1 MSLGAGVPRGGCHG
15 APGPHRGGAGRG
27 GAVAAWRALWVA
39 VLLSVAAPAAARLQ
53 VLEFQLDN
61 DQFAFTPAR
70 DERWY
75 TSGEFLRLAFDARP
89 DAPDARLAAAWC
101 THVLACD
108 PGATIHRVWS
118 LGHAI
123 YTPQFPGTQAPQ
135 PDDRPYAASLHGGL
149 ATVVHG
155 ASVRQT
161 LELKLGVVGPAAL
174 GEEVQNLLH
183 RTIGQSQVQGW
194 GWQVRAQPLAELGW
208 SRLSR
213 HRLGPGVDWVGR
225 AAVQLGTPVTQA
237 GAGAI
242 VRMGR
247 LADGPGW
254 PGETVLTRGG
264 APGAWQLYAGLQA
277 RAVARNRLVDGA
289 AYGYDSQVRREPWG
303 GDLLAGGSVA
313 LAADWRLEYTFALR
327 AVEFSAPNRSSALQA
342 QRIGTFVLHWM
353 PSR

>member
-1 MSLGAGVPRGGCHG
+1 LSLR
-15 APGPHRGGAGRG
+15 
-27 GAVAAWRALWVA
+27 AVARRFLCAAA
-39 VLLSVAAPAAARLQ
+39 LLSGAASAAAAGGVR

-75 TSGEFLRLAFDARP
+75 TSGEFLRIAFETPR

-101 THVLACD
+101 SHVLGCD
-108 PGATIHRVWS
+108 TGSTIHRVWS

-123 YTPQFPGTQAPQ
+123 YTPQFPGTQSPQ
-135 PDDRPYAASLHGGL
+135 PDDRPYAAALYGGV

-155 ASVRQT
+155 EFVRQT

-183 RTIGQSQVQGW
+183 RIIGQAQVQGW
-194 GWQVRAQPLAELGW
+194 QWQVRAQPLVALGW

-213 HRLGPGVDWVGR
+213 HRLGSGFDWVGR
-225 AAVQLGTPVTQA
+225 TALELGTPVTQA

-247 LADGPGW
+247 LADGPAW
-254 PGETVLTRGG
+254 PGEIGLASGG
-264 APGAWQLYAGLQA
+264 VPGAWQLYAGLQIN
-277 RAVARNRLVDGA
+277 AVARNRLVDGMT
-289 AYGYDSQVRREPWG
+289 YGYASQVVTEPWG
-303 GDLLAGGSVA
+303 GELLAGGMLA
-313 LAADWRLEYTFALR
+313 LTAEWQLAYTFALR
-327 AVEFSAPNRSSALQA
+327 AVEFSAPNRGRALQA
-342 QRIGTFVLHWM
+342 QRIGSIALRWT